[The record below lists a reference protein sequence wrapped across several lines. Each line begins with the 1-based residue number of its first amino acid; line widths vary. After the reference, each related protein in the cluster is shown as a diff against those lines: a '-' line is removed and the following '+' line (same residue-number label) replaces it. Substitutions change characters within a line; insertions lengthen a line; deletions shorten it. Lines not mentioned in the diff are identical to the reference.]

1 MYAPIDGKVTL
12 VATTLHAV
20 GLESKDG
27 VEVLVHVG
35 MDTVEMQGKGFK
47 SLVQEGQDVHAG
59 DPLLKVDLAAIRAAG
74 HPTSTAVIVTNSDDL
89 PEMKQLMTGDAKAGD
104 PLLKFGE

>member
-1 MYAPIDGKVTL
+1 MEQLPDETFATGILGPGCGVATGDTVYAPFDGKVTQ

-35 MDTVEMQGKGFK
+35 MDTVEMQGKGF
-47 SLVQEGQDVHAG
+47 QEPGAG
-59 DPLLKVDLAAIRAAG
+59 GDRMSTLATRC
-74 HPTSTAVIVTNSDDL
+74 
-89 PEMKQLMTGDAKAGD
+89 
-104 PLLKFGE
+104 